1 VLGGPPISVAQTTR
15 EHLGAA
21 RILKEKLGLPWG
33 MWDDLV
39 IASQMSMLGINEIH
53 LADIDFD

>member
-1 VLGGPPISVAQTTR
+1 
-15 EHLGAA
+15 
-21 RILKEKLGLPWG
+21 

-39 IASQMSMLGINEIH
+39 TASQMSMLGINEIH

>member
-1 VLGGPPISVAQTTR
+1 
-15 EHLGAA
+15 
-21 RILKEKLGLPWG
+21 

-53 LADIDFD
+53 LADIGFD

>member
-15 EHLGAA
+15 EHLEAA

-39 IASQMSMLGINEIH
+39 TASQMSMLGINEIH

>member
-15 EHLGAA
+15 EHLEAA

-39 IASQMSMLGINEIH
+39 IASQMSMLGIN
-53 LADIDFD
+53 